1 MGTETRRRQVNSLTT
16 GPLAGVL
23 DELLAAA
30 AAQRRQSRREPRPG
44 LPAPQPPDPGDFR
57 AEFAGA
63 ERRYMAVSPETGRL
77 LYLLSRTG
85 GAQNVVEFGTSF
97 GVSTL
102 FLAAAVRDNGGGRV
116 IGTEFEPTKVD
127 ATRASVTRA
136 GVDDI
141 VEIRAG
147 DARATLAS
155 NLPTE
160 IDFVLLDGAKPL
172 YLELLELLEPHLKPG
187 AVVVADNA
195 HRAPDYQSYV
205 RDHDTYVSTG
215 LAELD
220 LEISCRTR

>member
-1 MGTETRRRQVNSLTT
+1 MNSLTT
-16 GPLAGVL
+16 GPLAEVL
-23 DELLAAA
+23 DGLLAAA
-30 AAQRRQSRREPRPG
+30 AAQRGQSRRQPCPG
-44 LPAPQPPDPGDFR
+44 FPAPQPRGASDFR

-63 ERRYMAVSPETGRL
+63 EHRYMAVSPETGRL
-77 LYLLSRTG
+77 LYLLARTG
-85 GAQNVVEFGTSF
+85 GARNVVEFGTSF

-102 FLAAAVRDNGGGRV
+102 FLAAAVPDNGGGRV
-116 IGTEFEPTKVD
+116 IGTEFESTKID
-127 ATRASVTRA
+127 ATRASVSQA

-160 IDFVLLDGAKPL
+160 IDLVLLDGAKPL
-172 YLELLELLEPHLKPG
+172 YLEILRLLEPHLRLG

-195 HRAPDYQSYV
+195 RRAADYQRYV
-205 RDHDTYVSTG
+205 RDSDAYVSTG

-220 LEISCRTR
+220 LEISCRTS